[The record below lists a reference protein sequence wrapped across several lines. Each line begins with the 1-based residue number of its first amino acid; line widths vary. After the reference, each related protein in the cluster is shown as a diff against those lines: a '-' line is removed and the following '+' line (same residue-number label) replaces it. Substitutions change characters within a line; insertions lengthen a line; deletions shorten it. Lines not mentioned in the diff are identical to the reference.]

1 MARPGAS
8 APAAAAEIRQ
18 MRERMEALESSM
30 VEMRRMT
37 TERETAYR
45 TNMESVLQE
54 KDAVL
59 RQKDELIGM
68 LLKLGCASGGTP
80 EKRAALESITNQV
93 SAVMASPGMEGISEG
108 PAEAIRKVVTP
119 DPRSGQEN
127 GSPVLTGEIT
137 F

>member
-1 MARPGAS
+1 
-8 APAAAAEIRQ
+8 
-18 MRERMEALESSM
+18 
-30 VEMRRMT
+30 MRRMT
-37 TERETAYR
+37 AEREDAYR

-59 RQKDELIGM
+59 RQKDELISM

-80 EKRAALESITNQV
+80 EKRVALETITNQV

-108 PAEAIRKVVTP
+108 PAEATRKVVTP

-127 GSPVLTGEIT
+127 GSPTRTGEIT